1 MFFLPGIVLSNS
13 ITSSSK
19 IFNHTSFLFSGSLSK
34 VTGIDLALKVFA
46 KLPKLVLHISG
57 KGELVDMVKQY
68 SEKYSNIIYHGFM
81 DVDSYK
87 KMSKQ
92 IDFCLSLRNPS
103 LPENRNNFPSKSLEY
118 LSDAKILISTI
129 LYPELD
135 GVKYVYS
142 DYSEEALA
150 NVVVKL
156 SQMDEDELKQ
166 YANNKDVLLK
176 KISERA
182 WKHAFE
188 YLELNDM
195 KNKSIFTALMFL
207 LKAVIRDFSAMLV
220 DNLFFNSMWR
230 HYMYKILMEK
240 GRGISEAS
248 YNRIVTFQKEK
259 RQIDIG
265 DVNIDEKEKLKRV
278 EDIVS
283 DIKNKTREDNI
294 VFEYNCF
301 YGFYRNL
308 LGGIIISSLLVYFCS
323 HIFGALLAAANINIT
338 DYLYPILL
346 ILFCVCVIFMYYND
360 YKYAKKMFAAYT
372 SFLDKEN

>member
-1 MFFLPGIVLSNS
+1 M
-13 ITSSSK
+13 
-19 IFNHTSFLFSGSLSK
+19 
-34 VTGIDLALKVFA
+34 ALKVFA

-176 KISERA
+176 KFSERA

-195 KNKSIFTALMFL
+195 KNK
-207 LKAVIRDFSAMLV
+207 
-220 DNLFFNSMWR
+220 R
-230 HYMYKILMEK
+230 H
-240 GRGISEAS
+240 
-248 YNRIVTFQKEK
+248 
-259 RQIDIG
+259 D
-265 DVNIDEKEKLKRV
+265 
-278 EDIVS
+278 
-283 DIKNKTREDNI
+283 
-294 VFEYNCF
+294 
-301 YGFYRNL
+301 
-308 LGGIIISSLLVYFCS
+308 
-323 HIFGALLAAANINIT
+323 
-338 DYLYPILL
+338 
-346 ILFCVCVIFMYYND
+346 
-360 YKYAKKMFAAYT
+360 
-372 SFLDKEN
+372 

>member
-1 MFFLPGIVLSNS
+1 MSLFICQIIPPCLLTKYDVSQAQTMFCLKLLNSKHFDNVVSLVQTNVIPNILQEIGHDEIKYVQNRFFLQKGCFKLLNNIFENIVIVKHSLAENIIWYNNINAQTLLSCIINKFLLRKKVYAILTDHTDSNNCLTVNYWIKRVLEKLNGLVSLSSRTDIKNTNMFFLPGIVLSNS
-13 ITSSSK
+13 ITNSSQT
-19 IFNHTSFLFSGSLSK
+19 FNHTSFLFSGSLSK

-46 KLPKLVLHISG
+46 KLPKFVLHISG

-129 LYPELD
+129 LYPELN

-176 KISERA
+176 KFSERA

-195 KNKSIFTALMFL
+195 KNK
-207 LKAVIRDFSAMLV
+207 
-220 DNLFFNSMWR
+220 R
-230 HYMYKILMEK
+230 H
-240 GRGISEAS
+240 
-248 YNRIVTFQKEK
+248 
-259 RQIDIG
+259 D
-265 DVNIDEKEKLKRV
+265 
-278 EDIVS
+278 
-283 DIKNKTREDNI
+283 
-294 VFEYNCF
+294 
-301 YGFYRNL
+301 
-308 LGGIIISSLLVYFCS
+308 
-323 HIFGALLAAANINIT
+323 
-338 DYLYPILL
+338 
-346 ILFCVCVIFMYYND
+346 
-360 YKYAKKMFAAYT
+360 
-372 SFLDKEN
+372 

>member
-1 MFFLPGIVLSNS
+1 MSKFIGQFIPAHLLVKYDMSQAQSMFCLKLLKSKHFSSVISLIQTNILPNILSELDFNEVKYIQYRKFPQKGFLRLLNNILENISIVLYCRYEKNIWFNNLNAQTLLSCIILKFILRKKVYAILTDHTDSNNCLTVNYWIKRVLEKLNGLVSLSSRTDIKNTNMFFLPGIVLSNS
-13 ITSSSK
+13 ITNSSQT
-19 IFNHTSFLFSGSLSK
+19 FNHTSFLFSGSLSK

-46 KLPKLVLHISG
+46 KLPKFVLHISG

-129 LYPELD
+129 LYPELN

-166 YANNKDVLLK
+166 YANNKDVLLEK
-176 KISERA
+176 FSEQA

-188 YLELNDM
+188 SLELNDV
-195 KNKSIFTALMFL
+195 KNK
-207 LKAVIRDFSAMLV
+207 
-220 DNLFFNSMWR
+220 R
-230 HYMYKILMEK
+230 H
-240 GRGISEAS
+240 
-248 YNRIVTFQKEK
+248 
-259 RQIDIG
+259 D
-265 DVNIDEKEKLKRV
+265 
-278 EDIVS
+278 
-283 DIKNKTREDNI
+283 
-294 VFEYNCF
+294 
-301 YGFYRNL
+301 
-308 LGGIIISSLLVYFCS
+308 
-323 HIFGALLAAANINIT
+323 
-338 DYLYPILL
+338 
-346 ILFCVCVIFMYYND
+346 
-360 YKYAKKMFAAYT
+360 
-372 SFLDKEN
+372 